1 MDDRE
6 PMDQPTGKMW
16 EHLRQICIENI
27 CPDKSYDIPL
37 A

>member
-16 EHLRQICIENI
+16 VHLRQICIENI
-27 CPDKSYDIPL
+27 FRDKSYDIPL